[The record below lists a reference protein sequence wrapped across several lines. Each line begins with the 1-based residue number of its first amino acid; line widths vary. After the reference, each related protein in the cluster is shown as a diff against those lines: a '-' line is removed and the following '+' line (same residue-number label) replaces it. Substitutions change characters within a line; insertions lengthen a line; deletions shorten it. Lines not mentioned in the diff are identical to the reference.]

1 MTPTMRLF
9 TAQLVNETNTFAP
22 IPTGV
27 SAYEEMGI
35 HHGTASRDDPD
46 GLFTVLAEWRRLS
59 VADGYE
65 VIEGLAAI
73 AQPGGR
79 TVRALYEDFRGE
91 ILQKISDALPLDAVL
106 LNLHGAMA
114 ADGYDD
120 CEGDLLTRIRRIVG
134 DRVPIGIEID
144 LHCHLTE
151 AMVGATD
158 LIVAY
163 KEYPHTDMLERA
175 REVYRLTLAAAK
187 GEIKPRLSVSDCRMV
202 GLWHTATP
210 LMRQFVDEMQRMERD
225 AGVLSV
231 SFGHGFPW
239 ADVPEAGAKTWVITD
254 SRPDLG
260 AKLARTLTGWLWQNR
275 EATRTPL
282 VDIDGALDIVQAAG
296 NFPIVLADGADNAGG
311 GAPSDSTFILERA
324 IERGMGDMA
333 LGFLYDPGAVNI
345 CREAGVGSRLDLRI
359 GGKLSKSS
367 GRPLDLSVTVRSI
380 IEAHTQHG
388 LGLVWPLGASARVET
403 DERIDI
409 VLTSVRTQALDPE
422 AFTKLGVPLSDKRMI
437 VVKSIQHFHAK
448 FGPLASQV
456 VYVAAPGALD
466 RRFEAL
472 PYTKRSLNYWP
483 RAADP
488 WARNT

>member
-1 MTPTMRLF
+1 MRLF

-22 IPTGV
+22 IPTGMA
-27 SAYEEMGI
+27 AYEEMGV

-46 GLFTVLAEWRRLS
+46 GLFAVLAEWRRL
-59 VADGYE
+59 AATDGHE
-65 VIEGLAAI
+65 LIEGLAAL

-79 TVRALYEDFRGE
+79 TVRAVYEGFRSE
-91 ILQKISDALPLDAVL
+91 ILEQISAALPLDAVL

-120 CEGDLLTRIRRIVG
+120 CEGDLLACVRQIVG

-144 LHCHLTE
+144 LHCHVTA
-151 AMVGATD
+151 AMVRGTA

-175 REVYRLTLAAAK
+175 REVYRLTLATAR

-202 GLWHTATP
+202 GLWYTTTP
-210 LMRQFVDEMQRMERD
+210 LMRQFIDEMQRMERE

-239 ADVPEAGAKTWVITD
+239 ADVPESGAKTWVITD
-254 SRPDLG
+254 DRPELG
-260 AKLARTLTGWLWQNR
+260 AKLAGTLTDWLWQNR
-275 EATRTPL
+275 EATRASL
-282 VDIDGALDIVQAAG
+282 VDIDGALDIVQAAVK
-296 NFPIVLADGADNAGG
+296 FPVVVADGADNAGG

-324 IERGMGDMA
+324 IARGMGDA
-333 LGFLYDPGAVNI
+333 AFGFLYDPGAVNI
-345 CREAGVGSRLDLRI
+345 CREAGVGARLELRI
-359 GGKLSKSS
+359 GGKLSKTS
-367 GRPLDLSVTVRSI
+367 GPPLDMSVTVRSI
-380 IEAHTQHG
+380 IEAHSQHG
-388 LGLVWPLGASARVET
+388 LGLTWPLGASARVET

-409 VLTSVRTQALDPE
+409 VLTSVRTQAFDPE
-422 AFTKLGVPLSDKRMI
+422 AFTKLGVRLADKRMI
-437 VVKSIQHFHAK
+437 VVKSIHHFYAK

-472 PYTKRSLNYWP
+472 PYTRRSLNYWP
-483 RAADP
+483 RVQDP
-488 WARNT
+488 WASNT